1 MTPTKR
7 PIILPGDAEV
17 YGNLKLNGNELQ
29 NVNMQNLQTAPQN
42 ATEGR
47 FYIDTVTHKPKY
59 HNGTE
64 FVSFGETYTN
74 GTGIDITNNE
84 ISIDDTVALKDDI
97 PDISGKAD
105 NNAVVHK
112 TGNEEIEG
120 NKGFVIQKNGASG
133 GSIKFYNYETS
144 DYSGQANT
152 YETIGDF
159 TFSYNDSVNDNDG
172 AIVYETVRG
181 IDNVIS
187 SKSDLILRAYDK
199 IYVTT
204 GRTGTPY
211 ELIDPSTGKITD
223 ARLSN
228 NIARTSQIPTVPTN
242 LSSFTDDLG
251 SSPTH
256 THSQYLN
263 SSLKGANNGLAELDA
278 NGKIPISQIPGA
290 IDEVID
296 SYIVSGATALSSGW
310 LSKTSGGS
318 ALTPETGVIYVVLSS
333 GTYLNKTYRWSGST
347 YVEISASPGQASET
361 SAGIAEIAT
370 TAEVTAGTDDTRMVT
385 PSKLAGAFTS
395 YNSKTKTL
403 TNTTFNANGTGNSIS
418 NLEVADFATGVVRKQ
433 SDGIRTVSNASDSS
447 FATEKAI
454 ADAIKN
460 FITGITSSDVIT
472 ALGFTPVKKYATN
485 NPALTVT
492 NNYGTWIIN
501 TGISSS
507 DLNVNFYDIT
517 NDGNSVMYPSYNVNN
532 GVITAWIYSTSNISA
547 DKIRVVVTG

>member
-17 YGNLKLNGNELQ
+17 YGNLDVKGNEIQ
-29 NVNMQNLQTAPQN
+29 NANMQNLQTAPQD

-47 FYIDTVTHKPKY
+47 YYMDTVNHKPMI
-59 HNGTE
+59 HNGTG
-64 FVSFGETYTN
+64 FVSFGETYTE
-74 GTGIDITNNE
+74 GTGIDITDNV
-84 ISIDDTVALKDDI
+84 ISIDDTVVALQEDI

-105 NNAVVHK
+105 DNAVVHQ
-112 TGNEEIEG
+112 TGNEQI
-120 NKGFVIQKNGASG
+120 KGIKKFAVDNGSMILLTEYNISSEQDQGIGIISLDYWAESG
-133 GSIKFYNYETS
+133 KTS
-144 DYSGQANT
+144 LK
-152 YETIGDF
+152 IGGF
-159 TFSYNDSVNDNDG
+159 NDG
-172 AIVYETVRG
+172 QNPLVLTGKEIYIQG
-181 IDNVIS
+181 S
-187 SKSDLILRAYDK
+187 SSSTYYKLINR
-199 IYVTT
+199 
-204 GRTGTPY
+204 
-211 ELIDPSTGKITD
+211 STGKIID
-223 ARLSN
+223 DRISS
-228 NIARTSQIPTVPTN
+228 NIARTSDIPTVPTT

-278 NGKIPISQIPGA
+278 NGKIPTSQIPGS

-333 GTYLNKTYRWSGST
+333 GAYLNKTYRWSGST
-347 YVEISASPGQASET
+347 YVEISASPGQATES
-361 SAGIAEIAT
+361 SAGIVEIAT

-385 PSKLAGAFTS
+385 PSKLAGALSS
-395 YNSKTKTL
+395 YASASKTL

-418 NLEVADFATGVVRKQ
+418 NLEVADFASGVVRTQ
-433 SDGIRTVSNASDSS
+433 SDGIRSVSNASDTT

-460 FITGITSSDVIT
+460 FITGISSSDVIT

-485 NPALTVT
+485 NPSLTVT
-492 NNYGTWIIN
+492 NNYGTWTIN

-517 NDGNSVMYPSYNVNN
+517 NDGNSVIYPSYNVNN
-532 GVITAWIYSTSNISA
+532 GVVTAWFYSTSNNISA

>member
-17 YGNLKLNGNELQ
+17 YGNLDVKGNEIQ
-29 NVNMQNLQTAPQN
+29 NANMQNLQTAPQD
-42 ATEGR
+42 ASEGR
-47 FYIDTVTHKPKY
+47 YYMDTVNHKPMI
-59 HNGTE
+59 HNGTG
-64 FVSFGETYTN
+64 FVSFGETYTE
-74 GTGIDITNNE
+74 GTGIDITNNV
-84 ISIDDTVALKDDI
+84 ISVDDTVVAMQEDI

-105 NNAVVHK
+105 DSAVVHN
-112 TGNEEIEG
+112 TG
-120 NKGFVIQKNGASG
+120 
-133 GSIKFYNYETS
+133 
-144 DYSGQANT
+144 
-152 YETIGDF
+152 YETIDGYKR
-159 TFSYNDSVNDNDG
+159 FSSTMYTAGGIHIYNGSFDNTDYGGFIGGSDMSIGRNVLCIDAKSSSNSV
-172 AIVYETVRG
+172 AISGKDIYVGTNG
-181 IDNVIS
+181 SNMNKLIDN
-187 SKSDLILRAYDK
+187 
-199 IYVTT
+199 
-204 GRTGTPY
+204 
-211 ELIDPSTGKITD
+211 STGLIVD
-223 ARLSN
+223 DRLST
-228 NIARTSQIPTVPTN
+228 NIARTSDIPTVPTT

-278 NGKIPISQIPGA
+278 NGKIPTSQIPGS

-333 GTYLNKTYRWSGST
+333 GAYLNKTYRWSGST
-347 YVEISASPGQASET
+347 YVEISASPGQATES

-370 TAEVTAGTDDTRMVT
+370 TAEVTAGTDDTRIVT
-385 PSKLAGAFTS
+385 PSKLAGALSS
-395 YNSKTKTL
+395 YASATKTL
-403 TNTTFNANGTGNSIS
+403 TNTTFDANGTGNSIS
-418 NLEVADFATGVVRKQ
+418 NLEVADFASGVVRTQ
-433 SDGIRTVSNASDSS
+433 SDGIRGVSSASDSA
-447 FATEKAI
+447 FVTEKNI
-454 ADAIKN
+454 ANAIKD
-460 FITGITSSDVIT
+460 FITGISSSDVIT

-492 NNYGTWIIN
+492 NNYGTWTIN

-517 NDGNSVMYPSYNVNN
+517 NDGNSVIYPSYNVNN
-532 GVITAWIYSTSNISA
+532 GVVTAWFYSTSSNISA

>member
-17 YGNLKLNGNELQ
+17 YGNLNVKGNEIQ
-29 NVNMQNLQTAPQN
+29 NANMQNLQTAPQD

-47 FYIDTVTHKPKY
+47 FYMDTVNHKPKI

-64 FVSFGETYTN
+64 FVDFGETYTDGN
-74 GTGIDITNNE
+74 GININDGE
-84 ISIDDTVALKDDI
+84 ISIDESVVATLEDI

-105 NNAVVHK
+105 DSAVVHL
-112 TGNEEIEG
+112 TGNEQI
-120 NKGFVIQKNGASG
+120 KGIKKFAVDNGSMILLTEYNITSEQDQGIGIITLDYWAESG
-133 GSIKFYNYETS
+133 KTS
-144 DYSGQANT
+144 LK
-152 YETIGDF
+152 IGGF
-159 TFSYNDSVNDNDG
+159 NDG
-172 AIVYETVRG
+172 QNPLVLTGKEIYIQG
-181 IDNVIS
+181 S
-187 SKSDLILRAYDK
+187 SSSTYYKLINR
-199 IYVTT
+199 
-204 GRTGTPY
+204 
-211 ELIDPSTGKITD
+211 STGKIID
-223 ARLSN
+223 DRISS
-228 NIARTSQIPTVPTN
+228 NIARTSDIPTVPTT

-278 NGKIPISQIPGA
+278 NGKIPTSQIPGS

-333 GTYLNKTYRWSGST
+333 GAYLNKTYRWSGST
-347 YVEISASPGQASET
+347 YVEISASPGQATES

-385 PSKLAGAFTS
+385 PSKLAGALS
-395 YNSKTKTL
+395 
-403 TNTTFNANGTGNSIS
+403 
-418 NLEVADFATGVVRKQ
+418 
-433 SDGIRTVSNASDSS
+433 
-447 FATEKAI
+447 
-454 ADAIKN
+454 
-460 FITGITSSDVIT
+460 
-472 ALGFTPVKKYATN
+472 GFVKKYATN

-492 NNYGTWIIN
+492 NNYGTWTIN

-517 NDGNSVMYPSYNVNN
+517 NDGNSVIYPSYNVNN
-532 GVITAWIYSTSNISA
+532 GVVTAWFYSTSNNISA

>member
-17 YGNLKLNGNELQ
+17 YGNLDVKGNEIQ
-29 NVNMQNLQTAPQN
+29 NANMQNLQTAPQD

-47 FYIDTVTHKPKY
+47 FYMDTVNHKPKI

-64 FVSFGETYTN
+64 FVDFGKTYTDGN
-74 GTGIDITNNE
+74 GININDGE
-84 ISIDDTVALKDDI
+84 ISIDESVVATLEDI

-105 NNAVVHK
+105 DNTVMHL
-112 TGNEEIEG
+112 TGNEQA
-120 NKGFVIQKNGASG
+120 KGIKKFAVDNGSMVLLTEYNISSEQDQGIGIITLDYWAETGKTSLKIG
-133 GSIKFYNYETS
+133 GF
-144 DYSGQANT
+144 
-152 YETIGDF
+152 
-159 TFSYNDSVNDNDG
+159 NDG
-172 AIVYETVRG
+172 QNPLVLTGKEIYIQG
-181 IDNVIS
+181 S
-187 SKSDLILRAYDK
+187 SSSTYYKLINR
-199 IYVTT
+199 
-204 GRTGTPY
+204 
-211 ELIDPSTGKITD
+211 STGKIID
-223 ARLSN
+223 DRISS
-228 NIARTSQIPTVPTN
+228 NIARTSDIPTVPTT

-278 NGKIPISQIPGA
+278 NGKIPTSQIPGS

-333 GTYLNKTYRWSGST
+333 GAYLNKTYRWSGST
-347 YVEISASPGQASET
+347 YVEISASPGQATES

-385 PSKLAGAFTS
+385 PLKLAGALS
-395 YNSKTKTL
+395 
-403 TNTTFNANGTGNSIS
+403 
-418 NLEVADFATGVVRKQ
+418 
-433 SDGIRTVSNASDSS
+433 
-447 FATEKAI
+447 
-454 ADAIKN
+454 
-460 FITGITSSDVIT
+460 
-472 ALGFTPVKKYATN
+472 GFVKKYATN

-492 NNYGTWIIN
+492 NNYGTWTIN

-517 NDGNSVMYPSYNVNN
+517 NDGNSVIYPSYNVNN
-532 GVITAWIYSTSNISA
+532 GVVTAWFYSTSNNISA